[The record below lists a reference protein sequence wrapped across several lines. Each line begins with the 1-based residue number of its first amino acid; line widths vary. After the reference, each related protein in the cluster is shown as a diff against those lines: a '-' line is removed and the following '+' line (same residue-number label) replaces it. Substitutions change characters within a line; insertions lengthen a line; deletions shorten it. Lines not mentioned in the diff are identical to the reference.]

1 MYLPPHF
8 EETDPSQIYELIDEF
23 PLAVLVAQT
32 EQGIVANHIP
42 LMLQEKQEL
51 LGHLALNNDLHQLVS
66 SGQEVLTIFRG
77 EDAYISPNWYPTKPI
92 HHRHVPTWNY
102 QVVHIY
108 GKIYYQNDEKS
119 KLAAVGKLTK
129 KMEERTNGETAWRMA
144 DAPSDYL
151 NALLENIVAF
161 RIEITKI
168 LGKSKV
174 SQNREAIDFD
184 NVANVLA
191 EQGST
196 HMSTR
201 MNRIRENREKE

>member
-92 HHRHVPTWNY
+92 HPSMYRPGTIRLCTFMEKNRR
-102 QVVHIY
+102 
-108 GKIYYQNDEKS
+108 KIQAS
-119 KLAAVGKLTK
+119 CCW
-129 KMEERTNGETAWRMA
+129 ET
-144 DAPSDYL
+144 DKED
-151 NALLENIVAF
+151 
-161 RIEITKI
+161 
-168 LGKSKV
+168 G
-174 SQNREAIDFD
+174 
-184 NVANVLA
+184 
-191 EQGST
+191 
-196 HMSTR
+196 
-201 MNRIRENREKE
+201 RENQW

>member
-8 EETDPSQIYELIDEF
+8 EETDSSQIYKLTEKV
-23 PLAVLVAQT
+23 PLAILVAQT
-32 EQGIVANHIP
+32 EQGLVANHIP

-51 LGHLALNNDLHQLVS
+51 LGHLPLNNDLHQLVS
-66 SGQEVLTIFRG
+66 SVQKVLAIFRG

-92 HHRHVPTWNY
+92 HHKHVPTWNY

-108 GKIYYQNDEKS
+108 GKIYYQNEEKS
-119 KLAAVGKLTK
+119 KLGAVGKLTK

-151 NALLENIVAF
+151 NALLENIVTF

-174 SQNREAIDFD
+174 SQNRETIDFD

-201 MNRIRENREKE
+201 INRIKENREKG

>member
-8 EETDPSQIYELIDEF
+8 EETDSSQIYDLIDKF

-32 EQGIVANHIP
+32 EQGLVANHIP
-42 LMLQEKQEL
+42 LMLQDKQEL

-66 SGQEVLTIFRG
+66 SGQEVLAIFRG

-129 KMEERTNGETAWRMA
+129 KMEERTNGETAWRIA
-144 DAPSDYL
+144 DASRDFQ
-151 NALLENIVAF
+151 NTMLENIVAF

-174 SQNREAIDFD
+174 SQNRETIDFD
-184 NVANVLA
+184 NVASVLT

-196 HMSTR
+196 HMSAR
-201 MNRIRENREKE
+201 MNQVREIQEKE

>member
-8 EETDPSQIYELIDEF
+8 EETDSSQIYELIDEF

-102 QVVHIY
+102 QVV
-108 GKIYYQNDEKS
+108 G
-119 KLAAVGKLTK
+119 VG
-129 KMEERTNGETAWRMA
+129 A
-144 DAPSDYL
+144 
-151 NALLENIVAF
+151 
-161 RIEITKI
+161 
-168 LGKSKV
+168 
-174 SQNREAIDFD
+174 
-184 NVANVLA
+184 
-191 EQGST
+191 
-196 HMSTR
+196 
-201 MNRIRENREKE
+201 